1 MRAIIKLGVIGAVI
15 CGAALSAP
23 ARAASVGNYFFL
35 ITGDIRT
42 PLAKGESLNCLA
54 YVYLVPGAPPPA
66 VGGAP
71 NSVNF
76 AAKVAEDGK
85 SYACQMIIP
94 YLHPTAAEGR
104 QLTVGYSVTKSSA
117 PGGAAV
123 VLKPGDAA
131 SFKEL
136 HVPAVPAGPQL
147 LPPVKVDL

>member
-1 MRAIIKLGVIGAVI
+1 MKMNFLRTISIGICVSAIPSIT
-15 CGAALSAP
+15 AA
-23 ARAASVGNYFFL
+23 AASGSYFFL
-35 ITGDIRT
+35 ITGDIKT

-94 YLHPTAAEGR
+94 YLHPTAADGR
-104 QLTVGYSVTKSSA
+104 QLTVGYSVTKSSTPA
-117 PGGAAV
+117 GGAV
-123 VLKPGDAA
+123 TLKPGDAA
-131 SFKEL
+131 SFTEL
-136 HVPAVPAGPQL
+136 HVPALPAGPQL